1 MSRDVNRG
9 KRRWAIYHARK
20 AKGLTLKQL
29 ADKLHLDYI
38 TVSNYESGRRT
49 PKQKRAWDSFD
60 AICQLLD
67 ITREEALVIT
77 DERVQQGDG
86 D

>member
-1 MSRDVNRG
+1 MPKDVNEG
-9 KRRWAIYHARK
+9 KRRWAMYHARK
-20 AKGLTLKQL
+20 RKGLTLVQVGEL
-29 ADKLHLDYI
+29 LFMNYI

-49 PKQKRAWDSFD
+49 PHQKRAWDNFD

-86 D
+86 E